1 MPFASRLIRRRLLE
15 VVVSDAPDKDQQTEA
30 PTQKRKDDAVKEGD
44 VLASKELATAVMM
57 IAGAAWVMGL
67 GTWFFSASKML
78 LKSGLSLDLSD
89 PDHFEPLDALL
100 VPLGQVALPFAGL
113 LLLTLVAAFAAPAM
127 LGSFGFRG
135 KAMAPKA
142 SRMNPLT
149 GLKRIFG
156 TQGLIELFKATAKV
170 AVLGYAGYWIIS
182 GEIASL
188 PGLAAADP
196 AVAVGI
202 IGQKTVFTISILTA
216 GLALIAF
223 VDVPI
228 QWFQRNRKLR
238 MTKQQMKEEMRQSDG
253 APELKQAIRARQQ
266 EVMMSS
272 ARKGMA
278 DANVVLTNP
287 THFAV
292 ALRYRPGADAAP
304 VVVARGRGD
313 VALAIKAMAVE
324 KNVVTLEYPQLTRA
338 IYFTTRTGKAV
349 SEDLF
354 VAVAAILAFVFRLE
368 SASGQ
373 NMPKPFVEVPA
384 AKRFD
389 QDGRKMA

>member
-1 MPFASRLIRRRLLE
+1 M
-15 VVVSDAPDKDQQTEA
+15 SDAPDKDQQTEA

-57 IAGAAWVMGL
+57 AAGTAWVIGL
-67 GTWFFSASKML
+67 GTWFFNASKTL
-78 LKSGLSLDLSD
+78 LKDGLSLDLSN
-89 PDHFEPLDALL
+89 PDHFEPLNALL
-100 VPLGQVALPFAGL
+100 WPLAQVAIPFTGL
-113 LLLTLVAAFAAPAM
+113 LVLSLVAAFAAPAM
-127 LGSFGFRG
+127 LGSLGMRG

-142 SRMNPLT
+142 SRINPFA

-156 TQGLIELFKATAKV
+156 TQGLIEMFKATAKV
-170 AVLGYAGYWIIS
+170 VVLGYAGYWIIS

-196 AVAVGI
+196 AVAVGV
-202 IGQKTVFTISILTA
+202 IGQKVVFTIAILTA
-216 GLALIAF
+216 GLVLIAG

-292 ALRYRPGADAAP
+292 ALRYRPGTDAAP
-304 VVVARGRGD
+304 VVVARGKD
-313 VALAIKAMAVE
+313 EVAQAIKAIAAE
-324 KNVVTLEYPQLTRA
+324 KGVVMLEYPQLTRA

-349 SEDLF
+349 SEDLY

-368 SASGQ
+368 STLAENVQ
-373 NMPKPFVEVPA
+373 KPSVDVPPT
-384 AKRFD
+384 KRFD
-389 QDGRKMA
+389 QDGQRTA

>member
-1 MPFASRLIRRRLLE
+1 MHFALGSIRRRALA
-15 VVVSDAPDKDQQTEA
+15 VAVADAPDKDQQTEA

-44 VLASKELATAVMM
+44 VLASRELATALMM

-67 GTWFFSASKML
+67 GTWFFSASKTL
-78 LKSGLSLDLSD
+78 LKGGLTLDLSD
-89 PDHFEPLDALL
+89 PDHFEPLDALS
-100 VPLGQVALPFAGL
+100 VAVAQIAVPFAAL
-113 LLLTLVAAFAAPAM
+113 LLLTLIAAFAAPAM
-127 LGSFGFRG
+127 LGSLGMRG

-142 SRMNPLT
+142 NRINPLA
-149 GLKRIFG
+149 GLKRMFG

-170 AVLGYAGYWIIS
+170 CVLGYAGYWIIS

-202 IGQKTVFTISILTA
+202 IGQKMLFTIAILAA
-216 GLALIAF
+216 GLTLIAL

-238 MTKQQMKEEMRQSDG
+238 MTKQQLKEEMRQSDG
-253 APELKQAIRARQQ
+253 APELKQAIRLRQQ

-292 ALRYRPGADAAP
+292 ALRYRPGSDAAP
-304 VVVARGRGD
+304 ILVARGRGD
-313 VALAIKAMAVE
+313 VALAIRAMAAE
-324 KNVVTLEYPQLTRA
+324 KNVPTLEYPQLARA
-338 IYFTTRTGKAV
+338 IYFTTRTGKAI
-349 SEDLF
+349 SEDLYA
-354 VAVAAILAFVFRLE
+354 AVAAILAFVFRLE
-368 SASGQ
+368 SSFGQ
-373 NMPKPFVEVPA
+373 QIPKPSVAVPVTMH
-384 AKRFD
+384 FD
-389 QDGRKMA
+389 QDGRRAA